1 MSSARDDVRP
11 QPVRRSPQSPRLLLL
26 QAATVLVCGVLPVLT
41 LVSMFAVGHGDG
53 SFADDF
59 HHEIYPQAEIMLDG
73 RDPYPSPDWDPTVAP
88 NFIWPPT
95 VAFSHAPLTLLPL
108 GAADVVM
115 VVLGLVGFA
124 AALWLVGVRD
134 WRVYGA
140 IGLWPQVAGEMRVS
154 HLTPLLC
161 VLAALAW
168 RTRHERFAPG
178 VAVGV
183 AVAMKFFAWP
193 LGLWLLARRSFT
205 ATLLA
210 IGIGGASLLLVS
222 PFTPLDEYVRVLLQL
237 GRGFDQDAY
246 TIFGLIVQSGGSEA
260 AGRIATFAVGAS
272 LLAATW
278 RYRSFTLAVAA
289 ALALSP
295 IVWLDYFAVALVPLA
310 IVRPRLSLVWFLPLA
325 TWGVEGA
332 GIGIGDAAGSAR
344 VLLVFL
350 LVFGIAFT
358 EERRQR
364 DTLDA
369 APPWSPRDGASAG
382 PGGAVRPRGSRSSA
396 PDGTF
401 ARAARD
407 PRRAAR

>member
-1 MSSARDDVRP
+1 MVGPNGGRRDSNASRTPSVP
-11 QPVRRSPQSPRLLLL
+11 HETKTPEPGVEAPETPWRLLV

-59 HHEIYPQAEIMLDG
+59 HHEIYPQAEVMLDG
-73 RDPYPSPDWDPTVAP
+73 RDPYPSPDWDPSAAP

-134 WRVYGA
+134 WRVYGV

-205 ATLLA
+205 AALLA

-222 PFTPLDEYVRVLLQL
+222 PFTPLDEYIRVLLQL

-246 TIFGLIVQSGGSEA
+246 TIFGLIVQSGGSET
-260 AGRIATFAVGAS
+260 AGRIATFAVGAA

-369 APPWSPRDGASAG
+369 APPWSPA
-382 PGGAVRPRGSRSSA
+382 
-396 PDGTF
+396 
-401 ARAARD
+401 
-407 PRRAAR
+407 